1 MLERYPIQ
9 TVRIALQ
16 EKIFSHAKGET
27 MRILLV
33 EDEPEMGRL
42 VASLVAEAQFI
53 VDRSGSLEETIEA
66 ATRFDYG
73 LVLLDRR
80 LPDGDGLSIVAD
92 LRRLRPGVRI
102 IMLTALDSLDDTIC
116 GLDAGADDY
125 LSKPFRGPELMAR
138 IRACLRRPGAEP
150 QPLLAVGDLALDLVR
165 REVTIGGRPVGLH
178 RRELALLEALMRR
191 ADRVVAREALL
202 DEVYG
207 LYAEIQPHTLDTL
220 VWRLRKRLESFG
232 ADVTI
237 HLARGI
243 GYMLTEAAR

>member
-1 MLERYPIQ
+1 
-9 TVRIALQ
+9 
-16 EKIFSHAKGET
+16 

-66 ATRFDYG
+66 AARANYG
-73 LVLLDRR
+73 LILLDRR

-125 LSKPFRGPELMAR
+125 LAKPFRGPELMAR

-150 QPLLAVGDLALDLVR
+150 QPSLAVANLALDLAS

-191 ADRVVAREALL
+191 ADRVIAREALL

-207 LYAEIQPHTLDTL
+207 LDAEIQPHTLDTL

-232 ADVTI
+232 AGVTI

-243 GYMLTEAAR
+243 GYMLTESAR